1 MGDELPDLAASVL
14 LVDDHQVVRDGLRL
28 LLEAEGYRV
37 VAEASDGREAV
48 RLASSLT
55 PGVAIMDLSMPELN
69 GIDATRHI
77 VAACP
82 GTRVIALSGHQDDAT
97 VVEVFRAGA
106 RGYVLKGD
114 AFAELVRALQAVL
127 SGQCFVSPR
136 VAQGVI
142 ARALAVSSGGEP
154 RARVGLSARER
165 EVVQLVAEGYTTKE
179 IAARLFVSV
188 KTVEAYRK
196 TIMDKLEIRS
206 IAGLTKWA
214 IREGLT
220 PAE

>member
-1 MGDELPDLAASVL
+1 MGVELPLLAASVL

-28 LLEAEGYRV
+28 LLESEGYKV

-48 RLASSLT
+48 RLASSHA

-69 GIDATRHI
+69 GVDATRQI

-82 GTRVIALSGHQDDAT
+82 DTRVVALSGHQDDAT

-127 SGQCFVSPR
+127 SGQHYVSPR

-142 ARALAVSSGGEP
+142 ARALAVSSGGEAKA
-154 RARVGLSARER
+154 RAGLSARER
-165 EVVQLVAEGYTTKE
+165 EVVQLVAEGFTTKE

-196 TIMDKLEIRS
+196 AIMDKLEIRS

-220 PAE
+220 PSE